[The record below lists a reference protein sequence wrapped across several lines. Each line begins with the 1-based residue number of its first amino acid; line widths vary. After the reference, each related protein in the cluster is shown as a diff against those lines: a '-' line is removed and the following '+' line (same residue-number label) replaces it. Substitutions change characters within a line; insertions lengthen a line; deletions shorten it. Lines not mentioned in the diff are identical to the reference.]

1 MRAMTAIF
9 LLLVLS
15 LPACGPVYHSPDLG
29 HLYSELAQRED
40 PYRNPIIV
48 IPGLLGSK
56 LVDQESG
63 AVVWGA
69 FGLGQVDPNTKTGAR
84 LVALPM
90 GKGKRLDELRDSTAS
105 DGALDRVVF
114 NFLGVPVEL
123 NAYYNILR
131 TLGVGGY
138 RDQGLGE
145 AGAIDYGDRHFTCF
159 QFDSRGR
166 ITVKETGPGDGTVL
180 RSSALMDERV
190 ASDLKTRLVSP
201 IQWDQV
207 LFVFSDHLGIT
218 KDPAFTDN
226 LLYFLLESPRKD

>member
-29 HLYSELAQRED
+29 DLYSDLAQRED

-56 LVDQESG
+56 LIDQESG

-90 GKGKRLDELRDSTAS
+90 G
-105 DGALDRVVF
+105 
-114 NFLGVPVEL
+114 
-123 NAYYNILR
+123 
-131 TLGVGGY
+131 
-138 RDQGLGE
+138 
-145 AGAIDYGDRHFTCF
+145 
-159 QFDSRGR
+159 
-166 ITVKETGPGDGTVL
+166 
-180 RSSALMDERV
+180 
-190 ASDLKTRLVSP
+190 
-201 IQWDQV
+201 
-207 LFVFSDHLGIT
+207 
-218 KDPAFTDN
+218 
-226 LLYFLLESPRKD
+226 